1 MHAAQPSRRAAS
13 TEAVP
18 RFCAAA
24 RTQSVRPLCRVNW
37 RAEKIVEKNA
47 RRAIVYG
54 MKKSIILL
62 CAAVAS
68 LLCSC
73 IAPQIKRESVSFE
86 GLKTFYVEAP
96 QNGAEI
102 FRKYRNEASINKTVV
117 DEIAAN
123 LKAKGFVQAAKEEAE
138 IVFVPVWSAAIRDSD
153 KLNESLTIKPLQE
166 SGAAFARSGEI
177 SYYATLEIQALRK
190 GDSRWGWR
198 GFSPMEI
205 DPESATTAAIKDQ
218 IVWALEFFPPEKYP
232 EPSVPILDIFTS
244 SSVTEG
250 ELAAREQKVKE
261 RQLQEQKTAQIQQ
274 RNAEIKAQQKLEKSG
289 APKNAKPTQAQIE
302 AEKKPAT
309 IAEID
314 AAFSKNL
321 GKKSSE

>member
-1 MHAAQPSRRAAS
+1 
-13 TEAVP
+13 
-18 RFCAAA
+18 
-24 RTQSVRPLCRVNW
+24 
-37 RAEKIVEKNA
+37 
-47 RRAIVYG
+47 

-62 CAAVAS
+62 SAAVVS
-68 LLCSC
+68 FLCSC
-73 IAPQIKRESVSFE
+73 VAPQIKREGVSFE
-86 GLKTFYVEAP
+86 GLKTFYVDAP
-96 QNGAEI
+96 QNGSEI
-102 FRKYRNEASINKTVV
+102 FRKYRNDASINKTVV

-123 LKAKGFVQAAKEEAE
+123 LKGKGFVQTAKEDAE

-166 SGAAFARSGEI
+166 SGAAFSRLGEVR
-177 SYYATLEIQALRK
+177 YYATLEIQAFRK

-244 SSVTEG
+244 SSVTKG
-250 ELAAREQKVKE
+250 ELAAREERVKE

-274 RNAEIKAQQKLEKSG
+274 CNAEIRAKQKLEKNG
-289 APKNAKPTQAQIE
+289 APQNAVPTRAQIE

-321 GKKSSE
+321 EKKSSK